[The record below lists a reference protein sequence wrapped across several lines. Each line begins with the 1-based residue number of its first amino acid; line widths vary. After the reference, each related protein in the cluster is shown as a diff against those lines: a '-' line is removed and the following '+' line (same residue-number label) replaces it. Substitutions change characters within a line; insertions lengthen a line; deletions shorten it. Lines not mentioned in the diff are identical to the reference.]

1 MTEKAALGSPFLLEG
16 NLDME
21 NEFITADTHYGH
33 GNVIRYS
40 GRPFANAEEMDEALI
55 RAWNDKVPENG
66 TVYHLGDVSF
76 YRDRKK
82 TIEILRR
89 LNGTK
94 RLIKGN
100 HDKKLHGDVAACF
113 EWVKDYYEAR
123 GPNKVKVIMCHYPF
137 LTWNGSHRE
146 TWSLHGHC
154 HGSLNP
160 PSPVGEMRRM
170 DVGVDNHP
178 DYAPFSWDEITRFMA
193 KKGGANVD
201 HHVQRP

>member
-1 MTEKAALGSPFLLEG
+1 MTQA
-16 NLDME
+16 
-21 NEFITADTHYGH
+21 EFITADTHFGH

-55 RAWNDKVPENG
+55 RAWNEKVPENG
-66 TVYHLGDVSF
+66 IVYHVGDVSF
-76 YRDRKK
+76 HRDHRK
-82 TIEILRR
+82 TAAILRR

-100 HDKKLHGDVAACF
+100 HDRKLHRDVAKHF
-113 EWVKDYYEAR
+113 EWIRDYYETR
-123 GPNKVKVIMCHYPF
+123 GPNKVKVVMCHYPL

-146 TWSLHGHC
+146 SWALHGHC

-160 PSPVGEMRRM
+160 PSPVNEMRRM
-170 DVGVDNHP
+170 DIGVDTHP
-178 DYAPFSWDEITRFMA
+178 DYAPYSWEEIARYMA

-201 HHVQRP
+201 HHVERPTR